1 MADEL
6 LRIAKSDS
14 LIFFGFMIM
23 VFGSV
28 VDIWQFGYL
37 MKRAWKKRERRL
49 YERVRKEVIVNEFDK
64 RRVEKEIAV

>member
-6 LRIAKSDS
+6 IRIAKSDT
-14 LIFFGFMIM
+14 LIFIGFIIM

-37 MKRAWKKRERRL
+37 MRRSWKKRERRL
-49 YERVRKEVIVNEFDK
+49 YEKVRKEVIVAEFDK
-64 RRVEKEIAV
+64 RRLEKEISV